1 MSRPSIWIVRYVP
14 CGWGLRP
21 YWRTDR
27 WALRWQQCPEQ
38 GVESV
43 YCTDPGLGQV
53 DPPLIQHGQG
63 VGMAFGLQGPGAAQR
78 RHARCR
84 RCVDAVILPPPPRES

>member
-1 MSRPSIWIVRYVP
+1 MAGG
-14 CGWGLRP
+14 CGRIGGQIGGRS
-21 YWRTDR
+21 
-27 WALRWQQCPEQ
+27 AGQQRPEQ

-43 YCTDPGLGQV
+43 YCADPGLGQV

>member
-1 MSRPSIWIVRYVP
+1 VAGG
-14 CGWGLRP
+14 CGRIGGQIGGRS
-21 YWRTDR
+21 
-27 WALRWQQCPEQ
+27 AGQQCPEQ

-63 VGMAFGLQGPGAAQR
+63 VGMAFDLQWPGVAQR

-84 RCVDAVILPPPPRES
+84 RRVDAVILPPPPRES

>member
-1 MSRPSIWIVRYVP
+1 VAGG
-14 CGWGLRP
+14 CGRIGGQIGGRS
-21 YWRTDR
+21 
-27 WALRWQQCPEQ
+27 AGQQRPEQ

-43 YCTDPGLGQV
+43 YCADPGLGQV

-63 VGMAFGLQGPGAAQR
+63 VGMAFGLQGPGVALQH

>member
-1 MSRPSIWIVRYVP
+1 VAGG
-14 CGWGLRP
+14 CGRIGGQIGGRS
-21 YWRTDR
+21 
-27 WALRWQQCPEQ
+27 AGQQRPEQ

-43 YCTDPGLGQV
+43 YCADPGLGQV

>member
-1 MSRPSIWIVRYVP
+1 MAGG
-14 CGWGLRP
+14 CGRIGGQIGGRS
-21 YWRTDR
+21 
-27 WALRWQQCPEQ
+27 AGQQRPEQ